1 MTMLAHMRFR
11 TKIIAGLFAI
21 VVLTAVTISVFIS
34 RMAADS
40 LMAETRKRGLILA
53 ENMAVRAADP
63 LLAMD
68 FLRLKNMV
76 DEAIVVDDEAEYAF
90 VQDEKGQVLVH
101 TYHGGFPVDLIE
113 ANRPDALHPHI
124 QLLDAGQG
132 TIYDVAAPIVI
143 SGRPFG
149 VVRIGISREKAQ
161 RTVSR
166 LVMAV
171 AGISSAALAAA
182 VFLSA
187 IFGTRVSRRINML
200 RDYAVE
206 VIKGNLDLQTGPKL
220 NRNCWDIMNCGLRE
234 CPAYGETRRR
244 CWHLAGTM
252 CPDCSDAK
260 FPDKA
265 DNCADCPVYRENRG
279 DEIQDL
285 AEAFDVMALSLK
297 SHIEELKQAEANL
310 MDQQRLMRTVL
321 DVIPD
326 FVSMQD
332 RGLKYQA
339 VNRAFADFVGRPL
352 HQVVGSTDDDLFS
365 PQQAEMRLRENM
377 RVIQSRRRSHQE
389 ARMDT
394 AMGSRWFHVVRVPVF
409 NRQQELVGVL
419 QTARDVSEIK
429 NYQEQLIQSQKME
442 SMGKLAGGVAHEI
455 NTPLGIIL
463 GYAQLMLED
472 VPEDSQMHQDVQIIE
487 KQTKVCRKIVAD
499 LLGFS
504 RQSENRM
511 EQMDLSHAV
520 MEVISLVR
528 HSFSL
533 DNVEI
538 QVDLTEDMPYIVGD
552 REKLKQVW
560 LNLLTNSRDAM
571 PEGGAI
577 FVQTRLCEIGDK
589 QVITVVDSGTGIP
602 VDDLD
607 KIFDPFFSTKPVGK
621 GTGLGLSVSFGI
633 IKGHGG
639 RIEVQSPVPPKYR
652 PDFFTRNTVGTAF
665 HIVLPMLPP
674 EVGANREFSKEV
686 AHGEDHGCR

>member
-1 MTMLAHMRFR
+1 MRMLAHMRFR
-11 TKIIAGLFAI
+11 TKIIAGLCTI
-21 VVLTAVTISVFIS
+21 VVLTAVTLSVFIS

-53 ENMAVRAADP
+53 QNMAVRAGDP

-76 DEAIVVDDEAEYAF
+76 DEAIGVDDEAEYAF
-90 VQDEKGQVLVH
+90 VQDEEGQVLVH
-101 TYHGGFPVDLIE
+101 TYHGGFPVDLID
-113 ANRPDALHPHI
+113 ANRPAGTQPHV
-124 QLLDAGQG
+124 QLLDTGRG

-143 SGRPFG
+143 GGKPFG
-149 VVRIGISREKAQ
+149 VVRIGISRDKAQ

-171 AGISSAALAAA
+171 AGISGGALAAA

-187 IFGTRVSRRINML
+187 IFGTSVSRRINTL

-220 NRNCWDIMNCGLRE
+220 THNCWDIMNCGLRE

-252 CPDCSDAK
+252 CPDCAEGH
-260 FPDKA
+260 FPDKV
-265 DNCADCPVYRENRG
+265 DSCGDCLVYRENRG

-297 SHIEELKQAEANL
+297 SHIEELKTAESNL

-332 RGLKYQA
+332 RELKYQA
-339 VNRAFADFVGRPL
+339 ANRAFVEFVGKPL
-352 HQVVGSTDDDLFS
+352 PNVVGRTDEELF
-365 PQQAEMRLRENM
+365 PAAQAEGRLQENM
-377 RVIQSRRRSHQE
+377 RVIRSRRRSHQE

-409 NRQQELVGVL
+409 NRENELVGIL

-429 NYQEQLIQSQKME
+429 NFQEQLIQSQKME

-472 VPEDSQMHQDVQIIE
+472 VAEDSQMHKDIQIIE

-504 RQSENRM
+504 RQSESRM

-520 MEVISLVR
+520 MEVVSLVR

-533 DNVEI
+533 DNVTIE
-538 QVDLTEDMPYIVGD
+538 VDLTEDMPYIVGD

-571 PEGGAI
+571 ASGGTI

-589 QVITVVDSGTGIP
+589 QVITVVDCGPGIP
-602 VDDLD
+602 VEDLD

-633 IKGHGG
+633 IKAHGG
-639 RIEVQSPVPPKYR
+639 RIEVQSPVPPKYQ
-652 PDFFTRNTVGTAF
+652 PEFFSADTTGTAF
-665 HIVLPMLPP
+665 HVVLPMRPP
-674 EVGANREFSKEV
+674 SCMSDSDQFKERS
-686 AHGEDHGCR
+686 HGKHHSC

>member
-1 MTMLAHMRFR
+1 MKMLAHMRFR
-11 TKIIAGLFAI
+11 TKIITGLCAI
-21 VVLTAVTISVFIS
+21 VVLTAVTLSVFIS

-68 FLRLKNMV
+68 LLRLKNMV

-90 VQDEKGQVLVH
+90 VQDEEGQVLVH
-101 TYHGGFPVDLIE
+101 TYHGGFPVELIK
-113 ANRPDALHPHI
+113 ANPPKGNQPHI
-124 QLLDAGQG
+124 QLLDTGQG
-132 TIYDVAAPIVI
+132 TIYDVAAPILI
-143 SGRPFG
+143 GGRMFG
-149 VVRIGISREKAQ
+149 LVRIGISRDKAQ

-171 AGISSAALAAA
+171 AGISGGALAAA
-182 VFLSA
+182 VILSA
-187 IFGTRVSRRINML
+187 IFGTRVSRRINTL

-220 NRNCWDIMNCGLRE
+220 SRNCWDIMNCGLKE

-252 CPDCSDAK
+252 CPDCADEQ
-260 FPDKA
+260 FPGKVDSCG
-265 DNCADCPVYRENRG
+265 DCAVYRENRG

-297 SHIEELKQAEANL
+297 SHIEELKQAETNL

-332 RGLKYQA
+332 RGLRYQA
-339 VNRAFADFVGRPL
+339 VNRAFVEFVGKPL
-352 HQVVGSTDDDLFS
+352 HMVVGSTDEELFL
-365 PQQAEMRLRENM
+365 PDEADARLQENM
-377 RVIQSRRRSHQE
+377 RVIKTRRRTHQE
-389 ARMDT
+389 AHMLT
-394 AMGSRWFHVVRVPVF
+394 GMGPRWFHVVRVPVF
-409 NRQQELVGVL
+409 NHDNELVGIL

-429 NYQEQLIQSQKME
+429 NFQEQLIQSQKME

-472 VPEDSQMHQDVQIIE
+472 VDQESQMYKDIQIIE

-504 RQSENRM
+504 RQSESRL

-533 DNVEI
+533 DNIDI
-538 QVDLTEDMPYIVGD
+538 QVDLTEDMPYMVGD

-571 PEGGAI
+571 PAGGTI

-589 QVITVVDSGTGIP
+589 QVIMIVDSGTGIP
-602 VDDLD
+602 TDDLD

-633 IKGHGG
+633 IKAHGG

-652 PDFFTRNTVGTAF
+652 PEFFTEQTTGTAF
-665 HIVLPMLPP
+665 HIVLPMHPP
-674 EVGANREFSKEV
+674 SCLSDSDQFKERS
-686 AHGEDHGCR
+686 HGKHSSC